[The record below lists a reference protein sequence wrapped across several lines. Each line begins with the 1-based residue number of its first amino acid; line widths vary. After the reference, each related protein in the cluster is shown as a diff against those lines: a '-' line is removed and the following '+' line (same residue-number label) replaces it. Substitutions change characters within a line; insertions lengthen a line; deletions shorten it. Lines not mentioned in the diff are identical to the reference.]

1 MISSVLPPYV
11 HNILSHIPWGHWVI
25 ICAVA
30 VVTGVLF
37 GTRKR
42 GAAYGAVALGL
53 TVFTGLFLLDTAVF
67 IRYFGY
73 FPHGSGVTLGM
84 DRLVHPSTYGWAE
97 LISNVVV
104 FVPFGLFL
112 SELLSSTRR
121 LRAGRQIGYVTLAG
135 LGLSLG
141 IECLQLALGVGY
153 FELTD
158 LVMNT
163 LGAFGGG
170 SLAVM
175 VRRFRVKP
183 GMRKREPGMT
193 NID

>member
-30 VVTGVLF
+30 VVAGVLF
-37 GTRKR
+37 GIRKR

-67 IRYFGY
+67 IRFFGY

-104 FVPFGLFL
+104 FIPFGFFL
-112 SELLSSTRR
+112 AEFLASTRHFK
-121 LRAGRQIGYVTLAG
+121 AGRQIGCVTLAS
-135 LGLSLG
+135 LGLSLC
-141 IECLQLALGVGY
+141 IECLQLVLRVG
-153 FELTD
+153 FLELTD
-158 LVMNT
+158 LMMNT
-163 LGAFGGG
+163 VGGTVGALISMGFRMVFGEKKAGT
-170 SLAVM
+170 ST
-175 VRRFRVKP
+175 P
-183 GMRKREPGMT
+183 
-193 NID
+193 N